1 MVAMQLACLVEVV
14 SKVRATTKKTEKT
27 TLLADFLRGPFDPA
41 QGKARGGKQN
51 WLRSISPALYLRV
64 SWEAAGA

>member
-41 QGKARGGKQN
+41 QGKARGGKKN
-51 WLRSISPALYLRV
+51 
-64 SWEAAGA
+64 